1 MGDRISKALECYHEE
16 DAQLVS
22 VVRLGD
28 EAPRRKE
35 AMLDLPRDTLIIFD
49 WDDTLLCSSAI
60 NAGKCDTNLLY
71 QLETVVGSV
80 LELAMGLGET
90 MIVTN
95 GKSSWVENSAKRF
108 LPGLMPILDGLT
120 IMSARARYERSF
132 PGDPLS
138 WKCEAFQDIMRGR
151 GVKEPNE
158 SVNLVV
164 LGDSVAEMS
173 AAQYVAETLGHPS
186 LVKTVKFREAPS
198 IRQLLGQLRSVAKE
212 LQSIVHGACSS
223 SKGLEPR
230 HIPDHLGDLISWGC
244 GWRLLDCDENWQCEH
259 PVPPT
264 AGDHTSN
271 QISV

>member
-1 MGDRISKALECYHEE
+1 MGDRVSKAVECYYE
-16 DAQLVS
+16 DAELVETLS
-22 VVRLGD
+22 IRHD
-28 EAPRRKE
+28 EAPGTSRPG
-35 AMLDLPRDTLIIFD
+35 LPRDTLIIFD

-60 NAGKCDTNLLY
+60 NAGECDTSLLY

-95 GKSSWVENSAKRF
+95 GKATWVENSARRF
-108 LPGLMPILDGLT
+108 LPGLKPILDCLT
-120 IMSARARYERSF
+120 VMSARARYEESF
-132 PGDPLS
+132 PGDPFS
-138 WKCEAFQDIMRGR
+138 WKCEAFQDILRGR
-151 GVKEPNE
+151 CATEPKE

-173 AAQYVAETLGHPS
+173 AAQHVAETLGDPS

-198 IRQLLGQLRSVAKE
+198 IRQLLGELRSIAKE
-212 LQSIVHGACSS
+212 LQSIVHGASSS

-230 HIPDHLGDLISWGC
+230 NIPDHLGDLTAWAC
-244 GWRLLDCDENWQCEH
+244 GWRLLDCDENWH
-259 PVPPT
+259 YMRPAPSLTPV
-264 AGDHTSN
+264 DHIAH